1 MMCMEIINNGRYA
14 KNNENISFSRFFN
27 IRFFSH
33 NCSNNTL
40 LFGMLTFPFVEKWS
54 ETEEKAIEKCV
65 QEGQSYEHCESVH
78 S

>member
-1 MMCMEIINNGRYA
+1 MEDMQ

-40 LFGMLTFPFVEKWS
+40 LFWNANLS
-54 ETEEKAIEKCV
+54 IL
-65 QEGQSYEHCESVH
+65 SN
-78 S
+78 